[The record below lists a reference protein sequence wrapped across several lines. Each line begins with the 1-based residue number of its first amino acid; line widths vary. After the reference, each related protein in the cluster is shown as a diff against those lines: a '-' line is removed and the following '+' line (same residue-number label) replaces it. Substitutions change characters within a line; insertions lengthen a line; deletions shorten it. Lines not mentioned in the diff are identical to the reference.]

1 MEGSV
6 AIGADNPIAA
16 ARQATLAAID
26 MMIFARNTPFQKGLA
41 SSHHSMTARPCRP
54 RRSVLRNTQHPPS
67 VIGGVVECH
76 PVETDIRAEC

>member
-26 MMIFARNTPFQKGLA
+26 MMIFARNTPFKKGWPQVI
-41 SSHHSMTARPCRP
+41 TA
-54 RRSVLRNTQHPPS
+54 
-67 VIGGVVECH
+67 
-76 PVETDIRAEC
+76 